1 MVSLSFFWL
10 NETLVRKYTN
20 VEYFTLA
27 KINLKKAKTHQLT
40 VPNPQF
46 ERVQRNGGASH
57 GDLDLTV
64 ENAAT
69 SFRSRITTVKL

>member
-40 VPNPQF
+40 V
-46 ERVQRNGGASH
+46 RNYGLEMGFWPPVHLTNHFKALKLH
-57 GDLDLTV
+57 MPLRRIPLDY
-64 ENAAT
+64 
-69 SFRSRITTVKL
+69 SP

>member
-64 ENAAT
+64 
-69 SFRSRITTVKL
+69 

>member
-1 MVSLSFFWL
+1 MISLSLFWL
-10 NETLVRKYTN
+10 NATFVRKNTN
-20 VEYFTLA
+20 VEYFTLV

-46 ERVQRNGGASH
+46 ERVQRNGGSSH

-64 ENAAT
+64 
-69 SFRSRITTVKL
+69 